1 MGSKRL
7 VFFNNSLNHHQV
19 NVADEFYKLLGDN
32 YAYVA
37 TVAKNKAGLKGGV
50 DYSTRPY
57 CILAGDSEEARQHA
71 VVLAKNAEVCVFGAE
86 SLNYAIERA
95 TLNPSGLSFELSERW
110 LKRGWINILS
120 PRLIRWWLAYQR
132 HYRKANFYKLN
143 ASAFAAEDH
152 LKLHT
157 YKGRMF
163 KWGYFTQV
171 DEEFDVEASIVDAST
186 SEIIPLM
193 WCGRFLTLKHPELPV
208 MMAKKLKD
216 KGYKFMLSMYGDEG
230 NAAKHDGI
238 YPRKK
243 LEALIEELDVG
254 DCVQLM
260 GNRPNNEIIQAMRN
274 SAIFL
279 FTSDSHEGWGAV
291 ANESLSSGCVLVG
304 SDAIGSVPYL
314 VQDGF
319 NGFKFRSE
327 DAEDLIK
334 KVEHLIAN
342 RSELKRMQINAHER
356 MIDVWSPKHA
366 ADSFLVLIEELQ
378 RYRPCSIKS
387 GPCSIA

>member
-1 MGSKRL
+1 M
-7 VFFNNSLNHHQV
+7 
-19 NVADEFYKLLGDN
+19 ADEFYKLLGDN

-163 KWGYFTQV
+163 KWGYFTKV

-193 WCGRFLTLKHPELPV
+193 WCSRFLTWKHPELPV

-243 LEALIEELDVG
+243 LEYLITKLDVG

-260 GNRPNNEIIQAMRN
+260 GNRPNNEIIQAMRK
-274 SAIFL
+274 SAIFI

-291 ANESLSSGCVLVG
+291 ANESLSCGCVLVG

-319 NGFKFRSE
+319 NGFHFENCKVASLTE
-327 DAEDLIK
+327 
-334 KVEHLIAN
+334 KVEWLLSHQN
-342 RSELKRMQINAHER
+342 EMKQMQRNAYER
-356 MIDVWSPKHA
+356 MRDVWGPAHA
-366 ADSFLVLIEELQ
+366 ARAFLKLVNDMLNNKT
-378 RYRPCSIKS
+378 CSLMS
-387 GPCSIA
+387 GPVSIA